1 MLKNKLK
8 FNKKFNTKNLQMM
21 MDLILTQ
28 RYWMHIPPEMLE
40 VIQIKPLLRRQY
52 SRTKERQLRLKKM
65 LLAIRWLHQSSKS
78 LMKRFKLKLHQ
89 FKKLLQLPPLLL
101 LLLLPQSNRLHQL
114 NQLHNNKQHQLLLTD
129 HSHQLLPLRKLTQ
142 LLQNSKPL
150 KQNYKPLLQR
160 VKLLNNPKISTQLL
174 IKL

>member
-101 LLLLPQSNRLHQL
+101 LLQSPFLLPMEKSRLH
-114 NQLHNNKQHQLLLTD
+114 HWPPD
-129 HSHQLLPLRKLTQ
+129 WLR
-142 LLQNSKPL
+142 SAA
-150 KQNYKPLLQR
+150 
-160 VKLLNNPKISTQLL
+160 L
-174 IKL
+174 ILVA